1 MSGIAEIGKYFFDL
15 QLMLKSLPTLARGL
29 WVTIKVSFTIMAV
42 GFGVGLFLAI
52 LRSLNLKY
60 IGKLLNF
67 LIDLY
72 ADVLRASPY
81 LVLVTI
87 VYYGAP
93 FLGVRFSPFWATV
106 ATFGACL
113 SAFAEEI
120 FRGGIEAI
128 DEGQIEAARASGL
141 SNFQTLWYVVLPW
154 AVMVSVPPLTN
165 RTIAI
170 TKAISM
176 ASAITLP
183 ELLKQARHL
192 QAIYANPTPLVEAAI
207 IYVILFFPLVRF
219 SLYLEKRMGR
229 AE

>member
-1 MSGIAEIGKYFFDL
+1 MSGLAEIGKYFFDI
-15 QLMLKSLPTLARGL
+15 QLMLKSLPVLANGL
-29 WVTIKVSFTIMAV
+29 WLTIKVSLTIMAV
-42 GFGVGLFLAI
+42 GFGVGLILAM
-52 LRSLNLKY
+52 LRALNLKY
-60 IGKLLNF
+60 IGKPLNL
-67 LIDLY
+67 LIDIY

-93 FLGVRFSPFWATV
+93 FLGVQFSPFWATV

-128 DEGQIEAARASGL
+128 DKGQIEAARATGL
-141 SNFQTLWYVVLPW
+141 SNYQTLRYVVLPW
-154 AVMVSVPPLTN
+154 ALTVSVPPLTN

-170 TKAISM
+170 TKAVSM

-192 QAIYANPTPLVEAAI
+192 QAIYANPTPLIEAAI

-219 SLYLEKRMGR
+219 SLYLERKMGKT
-229 AE
+229 E

>member
-1 MSGIAEIGKYFFDL
+1 MSGFADIIKYFFDPEI
-15 QLMLKSLPTLARGL
+15 MVKALPTLANGL
-29 WVTIKVSFTIMAV
+29 WVTIKVSVTIMAV

-52 LRSLNLKY
+52 IRALDLKY
-60 IGKLLNF
+60 IDKPINF

-106 ATFGACL
+106 VTFGACL

-128 DEGQIEAARASGL
+128 DKGQVEAARASGL
-141 SNFQTLWYVVLPW
+141 SSFQTLWYVVLPW

-170 TKAISM
+170 TKAVSL

-192 QAIYANPTPLVEAAI
+192 QALYANPTPLVEAAI
-207 IYVILFFPLVRF
+207 IYVLLFFPLVRF
-219 SLYLEKRMGR
+219 SLYLERKMGS